1 MRTALAFLVAFAL
14 TACSSPSTQEPGK
27 DVAEEARSDD
37 GFSTEEVTP
46 VEVREADAAPDLFEL
61 RLPEAVE

>member
-46 VEVREADAAPDLFEL
+46 VEVR
-61 RLPEAVE
+61 